1 MAFSAAPLSSGA
13 ISSLTTNLESGYTI
27 QSAGV
32 VTRYGQLIGELPQY
46 GALTGHVVTQYG
58 ALSATNVFVPADL
71 SGRISPLQATRY
83 GALTGK
89 IDPIIQSAGVVTK
102 YGTLSAGFGF
112 VGQLTGTN
120 GTRYG
125 ALTAEMSNTFPMQS
139 AGVVTKY
146 GTLYGAFDQQGLLQ
160 GSMGTRYGRI
170 TGPDR
175 LPQGGEVI
183 TVQHRQQQVVA
194 FVRL

>member
-1 MAFSAAPLSSGA
+1 MSFASSPFAEGAYSEAFVG
-13 ISSLTTNLESGYTI
+13 EDGYVI
-27 QSAGV
+27 QSAGI
-32 VTRYGQLIGELPQY
+32 VTQY
-46 GALTGHVVTQYG
+46 GSITADTPIWGVFTGHVVTQYG
-58 ALSATNVFVPADL
+58 SLSATNEFVPVDL

-89 IDPIIQSAGVVTK
+89 VDPIIRSAGVVTK

-112 VGQLTGTN
+112 VGQLAGTK
-120 GTRYG
+120 GTLYG
-125 ALTAEMSNTFPMQS
+125 TLTAEMSNTFPMQS

-146 GTLYGAFDQQGLLQ
+146 GSLYGAFDQQGLMQ

-175 LPQGGEVI
+175 LPQGGEAI
-183 TVQHRQQQVVA
+183 TVRHRQQQFVA